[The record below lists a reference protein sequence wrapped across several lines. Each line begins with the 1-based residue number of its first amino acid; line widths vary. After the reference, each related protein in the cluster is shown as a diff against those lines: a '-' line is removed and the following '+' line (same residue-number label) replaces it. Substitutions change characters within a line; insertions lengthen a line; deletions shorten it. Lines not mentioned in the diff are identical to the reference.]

1 MMIHIWKTW
10 LSIIFAS
17 KYFPSK
23 SVDVC
28 SVFSE
33 HLELE
38 KTLTSVFLLVPC
50 FFVWLL
56 AIQLF
61 LDVPGWACKGYFGLD
76 IKRGG
81 ILRWP
86 LASLC
91 LVVLLA
97 LWHVFV
103 IGLFKAL
110 YFALHFCSLFL
121 PSPSHTH
128 PHTRDNYL
136 MCWMCLFLKCV
147 FVKCVLLF
155 GMHVFWIFINGVA
168 CSRMILGDAFF
179 GTWIRSG
186 VERWVMCTLALTNC
200 SLDGCPS
207 LHTLAV
213 QKATAPEPQRH
224 LALSTSQTLAV
235 PEMSRCFVSF

>member
-1 MMIHIWKTW
+1 MGCHFLLRGIFLTQGSDPHLLHYRQILHYRATQEALGMWMMTHIWKTW
-10 LSIIFAS
+10 LSIIFVS

-76 IKRGG
+76 IKSGR

-86 LASLC
+86 LVSLC

-97 LWHVFV
+97 LWHVFM
-103 IGLFKAL
+103 IGLFKTL
-110 YFALHFCSLFL
+110 YFDLHFWPLFL
-121 PSPSHTH
+121 PSPSHAH
-128 PHTRDNYL
+128 PRTRDNYL
-136 MCWMCLFLKCV
+136 MCWMSLFKN
-147 FVKCVLLF
+147 
-155 GMHVFWIFINGVA
+155 M
-168 CSRMILGDAFF
+168 
-179 GTWIRSG
+179 
-186 VERWVMCTLALTNC
+186 
-200 SLDGCPS
+200 SL
-207 LHTLAV
+207 
-213 QKATAPEPQRH
+213 
-224 LALSTSQTLAV
+224 
-235 PEMSRCFVSF
+235 